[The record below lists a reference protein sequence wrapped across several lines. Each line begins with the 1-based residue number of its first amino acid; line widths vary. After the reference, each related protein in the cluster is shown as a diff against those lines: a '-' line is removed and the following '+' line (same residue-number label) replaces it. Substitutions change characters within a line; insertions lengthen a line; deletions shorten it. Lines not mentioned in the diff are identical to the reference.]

1 MADQKYDAALDEYM
15 KCLVALDFKTCKGTV
30 SDEQGDMAAVA
41 VKIPVL
47 NNMALC
53 LFK

>member
-1 MADQKYDAALDEYM
+1 M
-15 KCLVALDFKTCKGTV
+15 KCLVALDFKTCKGKV
-30 SDEQGDMAAVA
+30 SDEQGEMAAVG

-53 LFK
+53 LYK

>member
-1 MADQKYDAALDEYM
+1 M
-15 KCLVALDFKTCKGTV
+15 KCLVALDFKTCKDAVT
-30 SDEQGDMAAVA
+30 DEQGEMAAVA

-53 LFK
+53 LYK

>member
-1 MADQKYDAALDEYM
+1 M
-15 KCLVALDFKTCKGTV
+15 KCLVALDFKTCKGKV
-30 SDEQGDMAAVA
+30 SDEQGEMAAVA

-53 LFK
+53 LFKSGKHERAIQMLD